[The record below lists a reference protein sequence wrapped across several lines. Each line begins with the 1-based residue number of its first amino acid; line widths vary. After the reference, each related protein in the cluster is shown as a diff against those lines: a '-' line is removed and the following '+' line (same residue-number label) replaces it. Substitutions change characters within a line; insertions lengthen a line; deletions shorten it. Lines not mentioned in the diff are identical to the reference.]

1 MLSRVETYEKSFDV
15 LSSRASNV
23 EEDEGK
29 VGDEE
34 DVASSPLF
42 RERSPSGNESRR
54 SERESG
60 GQKDA
65 ERTVEVRK
73 RIPTLRDT

>member
-1 MLSRVETYEKSFDV
+1 MLSSQTYEKGFDIF
-15 LSSRASNV
+15 SSRTSDV

-42 RERSPSGNESRR
+42 REGSPSGNERRR
-54 SERESG
+54 SVSESRERKMRNA
-60 GQKDA
+60 Q
-65 ERTVEVRK
+65 
-73 RIPTLRDT
+73 